1 MTGIVPAAVPSP
13 TRKRALNV
21 AIEMAGGAD
30 QLARH
35 LALPRIA
42 IKSWLS
48 PSAPVP
54 DDVFLK
60 LVDFL
65 IEHSA
70 HDAKG
75 TG

>member
-1 MTGIVPAAVPSP
+1 
-13 TRKRALNV
+13 
-21 AIEMAGGAD
+21 MAGGAD